1 MAITWGIIKREL
13 LAYFSTPLAYVFII
27 IFLAMSGAI
36 TFYIGGF
43 FERGQ
48 ADLSPF
54 FLFHPW
60 LYLFLIPAVA
70 MRLWAEERRSGTI
83 ELLMTL
89 PVSTFQVVMGK
100 FVAAW
105 LVAAISLVLTFPM
118 WITVNVLGNPD
129 NGVIVTS
136 YIGSWLMAGALL
148 SIGACVSSLNK
159 NQVIAFI
166 LSAAACFIFMMS
178 GVDIVQGAF
187 AGWAPEFAVELIGSL
202 SFLTHF
208 TAITEGL
215 LDLRDIIFFVS
226 VMVAALFINTLL
238 VDLKKAS

>member
-1 MAITWGIIKREL
+1 MAVTWSIIKREL

-27 IFLAMSGAI
+27 IFVALSGAI
-36 TFYIGGF
+36 TFFLGSF

-48 ADLSPF
+48 ADLTPF

-60 LYLFLIPAVA
+60 LYLFLIPALA

-89 PVSTFQVVMGK
+89 PVSTFQAVMGK
-100 FVAAW
+100 FIAAW
-105 LVAAISLVLTFPM
+105 MVAAIALGLTFPM
-118 WITVNVLGNPD
+118 WITVNVLGDPD
-129 NGVIVTS
+129 NGVIVSS

-148 SIGACVSSLNK
+148 SIGACVSALNK

-166 LSAAACFIFMMS
+166 LSAATCFIFMMS

-187 AGWAPEFAVELIGSL
+187 SGWAPEFAIELIASM

-215 LDLRDIIFFVS
+215 LDLRDIIFFAS
-226 VMVAALFINTLL
+226 VMIGALFINTLL

>member
-1 MAITWGIIKREL
+1 MAITLSIIKREL
-13 LAYFSTPLAYVFII
+13 QAYFSTPLAYVFII
-27 IFLAMSGAI
+27 IFLAMGGAI

-43 FERGQ
+43 FDRGQ

-54 FLFHPW
+54 FMFHPW

-89 PVSTFQVVMGK
+89 PVSTLQVVMGK
-100 FVAAW
+100 FLAAW
-105 LVAAISLVLTFPM
+105 IVTAIALVLTFPM

-129 NGVIVTS
+129 NGVIITS
-136 YIGSWLMAGALL
+136 YLASWLMAGALL
-148 SIGACVSSLNK
+148 AIGACVSALNK

-166 LSAAACFIFMMS
+166 LSAATCFIFMMS

-187 AGWAPEFAVELIGSL
+187 SGWAPDFALELISSL

-208 TAITEGL
+208 TAIMEGL
-215 LDLRDIIFFVS
+215 LDLRDIIYFVS

-238 VDLKKAS
+238 VDIKKAS

>member
-1 MAITWGIIKREL
+1 MAITWSVIKREL

-36 TFYIGGF
+36 TFFIGGF

-48 ADLSPF
+48 ADLTPF

-89 PVSTFQVVMGK
+89 PVSTFQVVIGK

-105 LVAAISLVLTFPM
+105 IVATIALVLTFPL

-129 NGVIVTS
+129 NGVILTS
-136 YIGSWLMAGALL
+136 YLGSWLMAGALL
-148 SIGACVSSLNK
+148 SIGACVSALNK

-187 AGWAPEFAVELIGSL
+187 SGWAPEFAIELIASM

-226 VMVAALFINTLL
+226 VMASALFINTLL

>member
-1 MAITWGIIKREL
+1 MAITWSVIKREL

-36 TFYIGGF
+36 TFFIGGF

-48 ADLSPF
+48 ADLTPF

-89 PVSTFQVVMGK
+89 PVSTFQVVIGK

-105 LVAAISLVLTFPM
+105 IVATIALVLTFPL

-129 NGVIVTS
+129 NGVILTS
-136 YIGSWLMAGALL
+136 YLGSWLMAGALL
-148 SIGACVSSLNK
+148 SIGACVSALNK

-187 AGWAPEFAVELIGSL
+187 SGWAPEFAIELIASM

-215 LDLRDIIFFVS
+215 FDLRDIIFFVS
-226 VMVAALFINTLL
+226 VMASALFINTLL

>member
-1 MAITWGIIKREL
+1 VAITLSIIKREL
-13 LAYFSTPLAYVFII
+13 QAYFSTPLAYVFII
-27 IFLAMSGAI
+27 IFLAMGGAI

-43 FERGQ
+43 FDRGQ

-54 FLFHPW
+54 FMFHPW

-89 PVSTFQVVMGK
+89 PVSTLQVVMGK
-100 FVAAW
+100 FLAAW
-105 LVAAISLVLTFPM
+105 IVTAIALVLTFPM

-129 NGVIVTS
+129 NGVIITS
-136 YIGSWLMAGALL
+136 YLASWLMAGALL
-148 SIGACVSSLNK
+148 AIGACVSALNK

-166 LSAAACFIFMMS
+166 LSAATCFIFMMS

-187 AGWAPEFAVELIGSL
+187 SGWAPDFALELISSL

-208 TAITEGL
+208 TAIMEGL
-215 LDLRDIIFFVS
+215 LDLRDIIYFVS

-238 VDLKKAS
+238 VDIKKAS

>member
-1 MAITWGIIKREL
+1 MAITLSIIKREL
-13 LAYFSTPLAYVFII
+13 QAYFSTPLAYVFII

-43 FERGQ
+43 FDRGQ

-54 FLFHPW
+54 FMFHPW

-89 PVSTFQVVMGK
+89 PVSTLQVVMGK
-100 FVAAW
+100 FLAAW
-105 LVAAISLVLTFPM
+105 IVTAIALVLTFPM
-118 WITVNVLGNPD
+118 WVTVNVLGNPD
-129 NGVIVTS
+129 NGVIITS
-136 YIGSWLMAGALL
+136 YLASWLMAGALL
-148 SIGACVSSLNK
+148 AVGACVSALNK

-166 LSAAACFIFMMS
+166 LSAATCFIFMMS

-187 AGWAPEFAVELIGSL
+187 SGWAPDFALELISSL

-208 TAITEGL
+208 TAIMEGL
-215 LDLRDIIFFVS
+215 LDLRDIIYFVS
-226 VMVAALFINTLL
+226 VMVTALFINTLL

>member
-1 MAITWGIIKREL
+1 MAVTWSIIKREL

-27 IFLAMSGAI
+27 IFLALSGAI
-36 TFYIGGF
+36 TFFLGSF

-48 ADLSPF
+48 ADLTPF

-60 LYLFLIPAVA
+60 LYLFLIPALA

-89 PVSTFQVVMGK
+89 PVSTFQAVMGK
-100 FVAAW
+100 FIAAW
-105 LVAAISLVLTFPM
+105 MVAAIALGLTFPM
-118 WITVNVLGNPD
+118 WITVNVLGDPD
-129 NGVIVTS
+129 NGVIVSS

-148 SIGACVSSLNK
+148 SIGACVSALNK

-166 LSAAACFIFMMS
+166 LSAATCFIFMMS

-187 AGWAPEFAVELIGSL
+187 SGWAPEFAIELIASM

-215 LDLRDIIFFVS
+215 LDLRDIIFFAS
-226 VMVAALFINTLL
+226 VMIGALFINTLL

>member
-1 MAITWGIIKREL
+1 MAITWSIIKREL

-36 TFYIGGF
+36 TFYLGGF
-43 FERGQ
+43 FDRGQ
-48 ADLSPF
+48 ADLTPF

-89 PVSTFQVVMGK
+89 PVSTFQVVLGK
-100 FVAAW
+100 FAAAW
-105 LVAAISLVLTFPM
+105 IVAGISLILTFPL
-118 WITVNVLGNPD
+118 WITVNVLGDPD
-129 NGVIVTS
+129 NGVIVSS
-136 YIGSWLMAGALL
+136 YLGSWLMAGALL
-148 SIGACVSSLNK
+148 SIGACVSALNK

-166 LSAAACFIFMMS
+166 LSAAACFVFMMS

-187 AGWAPEFAVELIGSL
+187 SGWAPDFAIELIASM

-226 VMVAALFINTLL
+226 VMISALFINTLL

>member
-1 MAITWGIIKREL
+1 MAVTWSIIKREL

-27 IFLAMSGAI
+27 IFLALSGAI
-36 TFYIGGF
+36 TFFLGSF

-48 ADLSPF
+48 ADLTPF

-60 LYLFLIPAVA
+60 LYLFLIPALA

-89 PVSTFQVVMGK
+89 PVSTFQAVMGK
-100 FVAAW
+100 FIAAW
-105 LVAAISLVLTFPM
+105 MVAAIALGLTFPM
-118 WITVNVLGNPD
+118 WITVNVLGDPD
-129 NGVIVTS
+129 NGVIVSS

-148 SIGACVSSLNK
+148 SIGACVSALNK

-166 LSAAACFIFMMS
+166 LSAATCFIFMMS

-187 AGWAPEFAVELIGSL
+187 SGWAPEFAIELIASM

-215 LDLRDIIFFVS
+215 LDLRDIIFFAS
-226 VMVAALFINTLL
+226 VMIGALFINNRGDPT
-238 VDLKKAS
+238 S

>member
-1 MAITWGIIKREL
+1 MAITLSIIKREL
-13 LAYFSTPLAYVFII
+13 QAYFSTPLAYVFII

-43 FERGQ
+43 FDRGQ

-54 FLFHPW
+54 FMFHPW

-89 PVSTFQVVMGK
+89 PVSTLQVVMGK
-100 FVAAW
+100 FLAAW
-105 LVAAISLVLTFPM
+105 IVTAIALVLTFPM

-129 NGVIVTS
+129 NGVIITS
-136 YIGSWLMAGALL
+136 YLASWLMAGALL
-148 SIGACVSSLNK
+148 AVGACVSALNK

-166 LSAAACFIFMMS
+166 LSAATCFIFMMS

-187 AGWAPEFAVELIGSL
+187 SGWAPDFALELISSL

-208 TAITEGL
+208 TAIMEGL
-215 LDLRDIIFFVS
+215 LDLRDIIYFVS
-226 VMVAALFINTLL
+226 VMVTALFINTLL